1 MERLKNMFGK
11 KHLNSTVY
19 ILTIVFSILFIVI
32 GNRIAC
38 SGSWFTE
45 PQDKDLPESVRARV
59 VQISERSSDSY
70 SMDGVTTVD
79 SVSITF
85 TAKVLSGEDKGE
97 IYTANQTNDSF
108 MASTAKEVE
117 VGDKIVL
124 YYDESSTGDIPW
136 TFGEYIRTDALMLLG
151 ILFFLFLL
159 LFGRK
164 KGFNTIIALVFT
176 VLAVFIV
183 FIPSILSGYN
193 IYLWSSIVAIF
204 MIVMTLLIVNGPDRK
219 TLVSMIGCA
228 SGVLLAALLTVAM
241 DKILKLTGMMDENTV
256 YLTFLDTAS
265 PINLKA
271 IIFAAIILGALG
283 AIMDVAMSLASSL
296 YELRQKAEAPSF
308 KLLMHSGMEIGK
320 DMMGTMSN
328 TLVLAYIGSSLSVV
342 LLLIAYNNNLIELLN
357 KEMIVVEILQTLVGS
372 IAILFT
378 IPFTSFIASFVYML
392 PSRNHEEIF
401 HEELTQDALQDISKE
416 RSWDYDM

>member
-1 MERLKNMFGK
+1 MFK
-11 KHLNSTVY
+11 SLFNKSKLNTTVY
-19 ILTIVFSILFIVI
+19 IATIIFSILFIVI

-38 SGSWFTE
+38 SGPWFTN
-45 PQDKDLPESVRARV
+45 PQDKDMPDSVRAKV
-59 VQISERSSDSY
+59 IEILDRSNNSY
-70 SMDGVTTVD
+70 SMDGVTEVTSATVIF
-79 SVSITF
+79 S
-85 TAKVLSGEDKGE
+85 AEVLSGEDKGE

-108 MASTAKEVE
+108 MANAAKEVE
-117 VGDKIVL
+117 LGDKIVL

-136 TFGEYIRTDALMLLG
+136 TFGEYIRTDALVVLG
-151 ILFFLFLL
+151 ILFFFFLL
-159 LFGRK
+159 LFGRR

-183 FIPSILSGYN
+183 FIPSILSGFN
-193 IYLWSSIVAIF
+193 IYLWSSITAIF

-228 SGVLLAALLTVAM
+228 SGVLLAAILTLVM

-296 YELRQKAEAPSF
+296 YELRLNAEKPSF
-308 KLLMHSGMEIGK
+308 KLLMQSGMEIGK

-342 LLLIAYNNNLIELLN
+342 LLLIAYNNNLVELFN

-372 IAILFT
+372 MAILFT
-378 IPFTSFIASFVYML
+378 IPLTSLIASFIYML
-392 PSRNHEEIF
+392 PDHDSSFEDEFIPQELSAEE
-401 HEELTQDALQDISKE
+401 DGG
-416 RSWDYDM
+416 WDYDL